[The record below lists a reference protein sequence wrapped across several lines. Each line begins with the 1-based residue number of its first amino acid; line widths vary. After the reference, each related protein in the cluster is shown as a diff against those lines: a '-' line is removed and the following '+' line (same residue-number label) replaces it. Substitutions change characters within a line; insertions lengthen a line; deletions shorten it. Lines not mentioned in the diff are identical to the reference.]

1 MVTKLVWSSLARKL
15 GSATTPEAK
24 QLQGDEKDASENVQT
39 EKKQQK
45 QTIPQKVQTGLLWLH
60 RQARLNDERAGLC
73 LFRTTTLLVV
83 GVLVLV

>member
-1 MVTKLVWSSLARKL
+1 MIFFKSSKMARKS

-24 QLQGDEKDASENVQT
+24 QLQGAEKDAAENVQT
-39 EKKQQK
+39 EKK
-45 QTIPQKVQTGLLWLH
+45 TIPQKVQTGLLWLH

>member
-1 MVTKLVWSSLARKL
+1 MARKS

-24 QLQGDEKDASENVQT
+24 QLQGDEKDAAEKVQT
-39 EKKQQK
+39 EKKNK
-45 QTIPQKVQTGLLWLH
+45 TIPQKIQTGLLWLH